1 MELWFEEHNTDDVH
15 FSLRVKK
22 QLFSQKSDFQQ
33 IDLYDSYEFGR
44 VLVMDGAIML
54 TEKDEFIYHEMIVHI
69 AMAIHPEVKKVLL
82 IGGGDGGALRELCRY
97 PDIEQIEMV
106 EIDSLVVDVAQ
117 EFLPTVASAFSDPR
131 VNLIFADGLRY
142 VRYLKQDYDLMIID
156 STDPFGPGESLFTRE
171 FYGNCSKGL
180 REGGIL
186 INQHESP
193 YYKNDALEAYSIF
206 EKTDRIFST
215 AKVYQAHIP
224 TYPSG
229 HWLFGF
235 MSNSWDPI
243 ADHDPKRW
251 EAFDI
256 KTRYYNSDLHK
267 GAFALPTYVR
277 ELLEQGKLIEES
289 GVNI

>member
-15 FSLRVKK
+15 FALRVKK

-33 IDLYDSYEFGR
+33 IDIYDTYEFGR

-54 TEKDEFIYHEMIVHI
+54 TEKDEFIYHEMIVHV
-69 AMAIHPEVKKVLL
+69 AMAVHPEVKKVLL

-97 PDIEQIEMV
+97 PGIEQIEMV
-106 EIDSLVVDVAQ
+106 EIDPLVVDVAK
-117 EFLPTVASAFSDPR
+117 EYLPAVASAFSDER
-131 VNLIFADGLRY
+131 LNLIFADGLRY
-142 VRYLKQDYDLMIID
+142 VRHLKREYDLLIID

-193 YYKNDALEAYSIF
+193 YYKNDAQEAHSIF
-206 EKTDRIFST
+206 SKTSKIFST
-215 AKVYQAHIP
+215 ARVYQAHIP

-235 MSNSWDPI
+235 MSNCWDPI
-243 ADHDPKRW
+243 KDHDPERW
-251 EAFDI
+251 EGFGL

-267 GAFALPTYVR
+267 GAFSLPTYVR
-277 ELLEQGKLIEES
+277 ELLTEGRLIDD
-289 GVNI
+289 

>member
-1 MELWFEEHNTDDVH
+1 MELWFEEHNTDDAY
-15 FSLRVKK
+15 FALRVKK

-33 IDLYDSYEFGR
+33 IDIYDTYEFGLI
-44 VLVMDGAIML
+44 LVMDGAIML
-54 TEKDEFIYHEMIVHI
+54 TEKDEFIYHEMIVHV
-69 AMAIHPEVKKVLL
+69 AMAVHPDVKKVLL
-82 IGGGDGGALRELCRY
+82 IGGGDGGALRELCSY
-97 PDIEQIEMV
+97 PGIEQIEMV
-106 EIDSLVVDVAQ
+106 EIDPLVVDVAK
-117 EFLPTVASAFSDPR
+117 EYLPEVASAFSDPR
-131 VNLIFADGLRY
+131 LNLIFADGLRY
-142 VRYLKQDYDLMIID
+142 VRHLKRSYDLMIID

-193 YYKNDALEAYSIF
+193 YYKNDAQEAHSIF
-206 EKTDRIFST
+206 KKTNQIFST

-235 MSNSWDPI
+235 MSDSLDPI
-243 ADHDPKRW
+243 ADHDPNRW
-251 EAFDI
+251 ESLNI

-267 GAFALPTYVR
+267 GAFSLPTYVK
-277 ELLEQGKLIEES
+277 ELLTEGKLIDE
-289 GVNI
+289 